1 MKEKIPLKT
10 SWPCSKQIRICSL
23 AFTHLVLH
31 LFLLSNSIG
40 QQKEA
45 TFVVK
50 IHPSATKPEKLYLA
64 TDLNEWNPRNSDYK
78 LSKVNDSTFSISL
91 PLPSDGFEFKF
102 TQGTWGLTEG
112 TLRGEPIINR
122 RFSTQILGDHPVYQ
136 FEILGWE
143 RHHSYQFIIQK
154 LPENTPHD
162 AAIYLTG
169 NFNNWNPANPEYK
182 LIRRIDGVFETTIY
196 TDLPKLEYKF
206 TRGNWASVEAREN
219 GKARPNRT
227 FVANEKSTFESIPVA
242 INGWED
248 LTGSLHLFSIVDL
261 LLLFSVFQGFLLIV
275 AIPTI
280 QTNNREAN
288 KWLLAS
294 LGISSVMLLLYTFGN
309 YQEIANRF
317 PKILLLSDFILFI
330 YGPLYYFYLVKLL
343 FKNSGFPSRWYWHFL
358 AFGVQLIVYLP
369 FLFKD
374 DTNLLEDLM
383 NQDWP
388 LISLFTAS
396 GFFGLIW
403 NIYYWRLFKK
413 TVQSYQ
419 LAFQTNFSDDQ
430 NLNYLQAVSWIQLV
444 TIILWS
450 FFFLLIGITKIWEL
464 ELTNTLENLIDFIWL
479 SFSLIPFFIGYYA
492 IHQPETF
499 KASPTFLS
507 IFDDVLDTTVS
518 SSVQDE
524 ILMLADE
531 EQSLEDLRPIAEKL
545 QKYMDKNRPYTNPKL
560 SLTELANQLKTP
572 PHVLSKVIN
581 DVFGK
586 NFFDFINSYRI
597 EAFKTMLQDNKN
609 AQFTLLSLAYEVGFN
624 SKTAF
629 NRSFK
634 KHTDLTP
641 REYLEELKKETT

>member
-1 MKEKIPLKT
+1 MKGKTLLKT
-10 SWPCSKQIRICSL
+10 NWPYFKRITHTPWVI
-23 AFTHLVLH
+23 FHLVLH
-31 LFLLSNSIG
+31 LFLLSSGKG

-45 TFVVK
+45 TFVVT
-50 IHPSATKPEKLYLA
+50 IHPSASKPEKLYLA
-64 TDLNEWNPRNSDYK
+64 TDLNEWNPRNADYK
-78 LSKVNDSTFSISL
+78 LKKVNDSTFSITLSL
-91 PLPSDGFEFKF
+91 PADGFEFKF

-122 RFSTQILGDHPVYQ
+122 RFSKQILGDHPIYQ
-136 FEILGWE
+136 FQILGWE
-143 RHHSYQFIIQK
+143 KHHSYQFVIQK

-169 NFNNWNPANPEYK
+169 NFNNWNPANSEYK

-227 FVANEKSTFESIPVA
+227 FIANQKDTFASIPIA

-248 LTGSLHLFSIVDL
+248 LNGSLHLFSLVDL

-288 KWLLAS
+288 KWLLAT
-294 LGISSVMLLLYTFGN
+294 LGISSLMLLLYIFGN

-317 PKILLLSDFILFI
+317 PKIVLLSDFILFI
-330 YGPLYYFYLVKLL
+330 YGPLFYFYLVKLL
-343 FKNSGFPSRWYWHFL
+343 FNNSGFPSRWYWHFFPL
-358 AFGVQLIVYLP
+358 GLQLIAYSP

-383 NQDWP
+383 NQDLP

-396 GFFGLIW
+396 GFFGLVW

-419 LAFQTNFSDDQ
+419 RAFQTNFSDDQ
-430 NLNYLQAVSWIQLV
+430 NLHYLQAVSWIQLLTLV
-444 TIILWS
+444 LWS
-450 FFFLLIGITKIWEL
+450 FLFLLMAISKIGDID
-464 ELTNTLENLIDFIWL
+464 LTNTLENLIDFIWL

-499 KASPTFLS
+499 KASPTYLS
-507 IFDDVLDTTVS
+507 IFDDVLDATVS
-518 SSVQDE
+518 ASVQDE
-524 ILMLADE
+524 NLLLTSPE
-531 EQSLEDLRPIAEKL
+531 ETQEDLKPIAEKL
-545 QKYMDKNRPYTNPKL
+545 QKYMEKNRPYTNPKL
-560 SLTELANQLKTP
+560 SLTELANQLKVP
-572 PHVLSKVIN
+572 PHVLSKVLN
-581 DVFGK
+581 DLFGK

-597 EAFKTMLQDNKN
+597 EAFKMMLKDNKN

>member
-1 MKEKIPLKT
+1 MKGKTLLKT
-10 SWPCSKQIRICSL
+10 NWLCSKLVRSHSL
-23 AFTHLVLH
+23 ALIHILFH
-31 LFLLSNSIG
+31 LFLLSQSVG

-45 TFVVK
+45 IFVVK
-50 IHPSATKPEKLYLA
+50 IHPSATKPDKLYIA
-64 TDLNEWNPRNSDYK
+64 TDLNEWNPRNAEYK
-78 LSKVNDSTFSISL
+78 LKKQNDSTFIISL
-91 PLPSDGFEFKF
+91 PLPKKGFEFKF

-112 TLRGEPIINR
+112 TSRGEPIINR
-122 RFSTQILGDHPVYQ
+122 RFSTEILGEHPIYY

-169 NFNNWNPANPEYK
+169 NFNNWDPANTEYK

-206 TRGNWASVEAREN
+206 TRGNWSSVEAREN

-227 FVANEKSTFESIPVA
+227 FIANEKDTFASIPVA

-248 LTGSLHLFSIVDL
+248 LNGSLHLFSLVDL
-261 LLLFSVFQGFLLIV
+261 LLLFSVFQGFLLII

-280 QTNNREAN
+280 QTNNKEAN
-288 KWLLAS
+288 KWLLVT
-294 LGISSVMLLLYTFGN
+294 LGISSIMLLLYIFGN

-330 YGPLYYFYLVKLL
+330 YSPLYYFYLVKLL
-343 FKNSGFPSRWYWHFL
+343 FKNPGFPSRWYWHFF
-358 AFGVQLIVYLP
+358 AFGVQFIIYLP

-396 GFFGLIW
+396 GFFGLVW

-419 LAFQTNFSDDQ
+419 HAFHTNFSDDQ
-430 NLNYLQAVSWIQLV
+430 NLHYLQAVSWIQLL
-444 TIILWS
+444 TLLLWS
-450 FFFLLIGITKIWEL
+450 FFFILMAVSKIGNF

-499 KASPTFLS
+499 KASPTYLS

-518 SSVQDE
+518 ASVQDDNS
-524 ILMLADE
+524 LLTNPDE
-531 EQSLEDLRPIAEKL
+531 TQEDLKPIADKL
-545 QKYMDKNRPYTNPKL
+545 QKYMEKNRPYTNPKL
-560 SLTELANQLKTP
+560 SLTELANQLKVP
-572 PHVLSKVIN
+572 PHVLSKVLN
-581 DVFGK
+581 DLFGK

-641 REYLEELKKETT
+641 REYLEQLKKETT